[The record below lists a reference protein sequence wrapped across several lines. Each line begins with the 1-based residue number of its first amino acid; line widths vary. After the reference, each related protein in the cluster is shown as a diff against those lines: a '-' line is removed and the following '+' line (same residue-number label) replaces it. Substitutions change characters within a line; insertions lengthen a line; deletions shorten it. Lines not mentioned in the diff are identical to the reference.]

1 MSLRDVSFAY
11 NIGIWTVLMNRT
23 KSGFVLAGIAF
34 GMARAVAALF
44 PGVAVNRRLDLIE
57 DRLDLVGL
65 AVMKLEARSLTV
77 ESAANEFVDRKQLEA
92 AIEQAFLPLAREV
105 DRRFVQQS
113 ESVNALRVMVSRT
126 DELLGRVLEHL
137 ESMEHRNAA

>member
-1 MSLRDVSFAY
+1 
-11 NIGIWTVLMNRT
+11 MNRT
-23 KSGFVLAGIAF
+23 KSGFVLAGVAF
-34 GMARAVAALF
+34 GMTRAIAALF
-44 PGVAVNRRLDLIE
+44 PGVAVKKRLDLIE

-65 AVMKLEARSLTV
+65 AVTKLEARTVTV
-77 ESAANEFVDRKQLEA
+77 ESTAYESVDRKQLEA